1 MIGRIEQPDA
11 DPHLPILKIIFE
23 AIRGKAETKLVWY
36 VSLDYAIILVWQEV

>member
-23 AIRGKAETKLVWY
+23 AETKLVWY
-36 VSLDYAIILVWQEV
+36 VSLELCHIMVWQEV